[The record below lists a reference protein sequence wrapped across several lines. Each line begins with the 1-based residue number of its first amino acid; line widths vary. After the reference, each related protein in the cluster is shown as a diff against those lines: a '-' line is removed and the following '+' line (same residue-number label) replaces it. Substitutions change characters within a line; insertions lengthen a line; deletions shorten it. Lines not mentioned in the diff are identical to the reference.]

1 MKFLPK
7 ALLLVLVLLQTA
19 RPQTTNPGAYAFVAG
34 HVVDRIKTHYWPD
47 IISQISTISI
57 PEGFSGSGFSASNVV
72 IHLTLDAGNAVL
84 QLDEANNALTPV
96 ISNIALSGTANFS
109 VRYSFFHFSG
119 SLGISGTIDRI
130 SATAQL
136 STVTKDKGQI
146 PSVAIV
152 NTACSV
158 NSNLNITIH
167 DSVLKILEP
176 IIDNNIF
183 GLKTFLI
190 AQIHAAVTNGALMQ
204 KLSAAGN
211 TELARVYPT
220 QIPINEVGVS
230 VSTYTTGGI
239 KVYSTGIEV
248 PLEGFTFPTATGYN
262 KYATCAAMADL
273 VDRKNPT
280 LDANVVLGDCLVKSA
295 LMALADTGVS
305 QKIPVNKYGLGDI
318 DVGFA
323 KWDKNGVDFHADDLI
338 LNSALKIDATVA
350 G

>member
-34 HVVDRIKTHYWPD
+34 HVVDRIKTRYWPD
-47 IISQISTISI
+47 IMKQISTISI
-57 PEGFSGSGFSASNVV
+57 PEGFSGSGFKASNIQ
-72 IHLTLDAGNAVL
+72 IHLKLQEGNAVL
-84 QLDEANNALTPV
+84 QLDEAGNTLTPSIHEIVYSGSADFSFSKFLV
-96 ISNIALSGTANFS
+96 INI
-109 VRYSFFHFSG
+109 SG

-136 STVTKDKGQI
+136 STVPKDKGQI
-146 PSVAIV
+146 PSFALV

-158 NSNLNITIH
+158 NSNLKITING
-167 DSVLKILEP
+167 SALKILEP
-176 IIDNNIF
+176 FINQNVF
-183 GLKTFLI
+183 GMKDWLI
-190 AQIHAAVTNGALMQ
+190 GKIQSAVTDGALMQ
-204 KLSAAGN
+204 KLSALGN
-211 TELARVYPT
+211 AELSRVYPT
-220 QIPINEVGVS
+220 QIPINAFGVS

-262 KYATCAAMADL
+262 KYATCIAMADL
-273 VDRKNPT
+273 VDRKTPG

-295 LMALADTGVS
+295 VRALADTGVS
-305 QKIPVNKYGLGDI
+305 QKIPVNKYGITDI

-323 KWDKNGVDFHADDLI
+323 KWDKNDVTFHADNLI
-338 LNSALKIDATVA
+338 LNSRLKIETTL
-350 G
+350 